1 MRRTRC
7 HTPIKSSR
15 KGALGWR
22 KTFARRVAPD
32 VALGGVSSAWGEQ
45 NGPGAKN

>member
-32 VALGGVSSAWGEQ
+32 VALGGRF
-45 NGPGAKN
+45 